1 MCSPWYTPAIT
12 ARVSATLAP
21 KRMAL
26 RWAAALALLGACG
39 AAQVH
44 YEIMPPVEYHVAL
57 ETAGDRPVIVA
68 FLDETLKE
76 HKEELGVFNAA
87 AAEFGCLTTV
97 RTKDDVFKHV
107 NEGGTFVMRAG
118 VDSIAR
124 SIVDDTKVRRRR
136 DPRAAPPPPLTAR
149 PRARSSSCR
158 RPSSSARRAR
168 PPSTTTA
175 RSGTRRRCATGPTRP

>member
-1 MCSPWYTPAIT
+1 MQVAASHRGGAYDNLLWQLEEELNSPREEMPEYAG
-12 ARVSATLAP
+12 AH
-21 KRMAL
+21 
-26 RWAAALALLGACG
+26 ALLITM
-39 AAQVH
+39 H
-44 YEIMPPVEYHVAL
+44 RLRILLDVAL

-124 SIVDDTKVRRRR
+124 SIVDDTKVRRR
-136 DPRAAPPPPLTAR
+136 DPRAAPPPPPRSAPAR

>member
-1 MCSPWYTPAIT
+1 MVHARHHRARACPTPPT
-12 ARVSATLAP
+12 P

-87 AAEFGCLTTV
+87 AADFGCLTTV

>member
-1 MCSPWYTPAIT
+1 
-12 ARVSATLAP
+12 
-21 KRMAL
+21 MAL

-136 DPRAAPPPPLTAR
+136 DPRAAARLAHRPLA
-149 PRARSSSCR
+149 RARSSSCR

>member
-107 NEGGTFVMRAG
+107 NEGGTFVMRTGRA
-118 VDSIAR
+118 
-124 SIVDDTKVRRRR
+124 RRRR
-136 DPRAAPPPPLTAR
+136 
-149 PRARSSSCR
+149 S
-158 RPSSSARRAR
+158 
-168 PPSTTTA
+168 
-175 RSGTRRRCATGPTRP
+175 RRRGRCR

>member
-1 MCSPWYTPAIT
+1 
-12 ARVSATLAP
+12 
-21 KRMAL
+21 MAL

-124 SIVDDTKVRRRR
+124 SIVDDTKVR
-136 DPRAAPPPPLTAR
+136 AH
-149 PRARSSSCR
+149 
-158 RPSSSARRAR
+158 ARRAV
-168 PPSTTTA
+168 
-175 RSGTRRRCATGPTRP
+175 PTRPWRRSWRVPCSAPAALRSESAR

>member
-1 MCSPWYTPAIT
+1 
-12 ARVSATLAP
+12 
-21 KRMAL
+21 MAL

-124 SIVDDTKVRRRR
+124 SIVDDTKVRPHPRRR
-136 DPRAAPPPPLTAR
+136 RCLRTPLTVHSPA
-149 PRARSSSCR
+149 RARSSSCR

-175 RSGTRRRCATGPTRP
+175 RSGTRRRCATGPTRR